1 MKKNKVT
8 GLVGTIVLHIVLLL
22 LLFLI
27 VIRQPQLQEEGG
39 VPVMLGN
46 TVLSQGEADPYTLTD
61 VDIMPEPEASTPEV
75 AEPEAIPTPPA
86 KEEIITQTEEE
97 TVALPKKEPKKEV
110 KKQTPPKETPKKET
124 PKKEVPKKETVKPK
138 EKTEAEKKAEA
149 EKAAAEKKAA
159 AERAAAEVAAKRIA
173 GAFGKGTQ
181 MGNKGTGNTGS
192 GLEGSPTGN
201 AAEGK
206 STGVGGYGT
215 FDLNGRSLGSG
226 GLPMPVYNVQDEGR
240 VVVTITVNPA
250 GQVINTS
257 INKRT
262 NTVNASLRK
271 AAEEAARKARFNQVD
286 GVNNQTGTITYYF
299 KLK

>member
-1 MKKNKVT
+1 MKKNKIT
-8 GLVGTIVLHIVLLL
+8 GLVGTLVLHTILLI

-27 VIRQPQLQEEGG
+27 AIRTPKAQEEGG
-39 VPVMLGN
+39 VPVMLGE
-46 TVLSQGEADPYTLTD
+46 VPASQGNADPYTLTD
-61 VDIMPEPEASTPEV
+61 VDIWEEPEIPTEV
-75 AEPEAIPTPPA
+75 AQSESVPEIET
-86 KEEIITQTEEE
+86 KTEMITQEEE
-97 TVALPKKEPKKEV
+97 PTVAVPKKEEKPK
-110 KKQTPPKETPKKET
+110 PTPKKET
-124 PKKEVPKKETVKPK
+124 VKKQPAKAKEQPVKPK

-149 EKAAAEKKAA
+149 ERLAAEKKKAEEKAAAEA
-159 AERAAAEVAAKRIA
+159 AAKRVA

-181 MGNKGTGNTGS
+181 IGNKGTGTTGS
-192 GLEGSPTGN
+192 GIEGSPTGN

-226 GLPMPVYNVQDEGR
+226 GLPRPVYNVQDEGR

-250 GQVINTS
+250 GEVISTS

-262 NTVNASLRK
+262 NTVNAALRK
-271 AAEEAARKARFNQVD
+271 AAEDAARKARFNSVD

>member
-1 MKKNKVT
+1 MKKHRIT
-8 GLVGTIVLHIVLLL
+8 GLIGTLVLHVLILVFLLL
-22 LLFLI
+22 VAI
-27 VIRQPQLQEEGG
+27 SKPKMQEEGG

-46 TVLSQGEADPYTLTD
+46 MEIAQGNSDPYTLTD
-61 VDIMPEPEASTPEV
+61 VDILDEPQLPTEPTVPESVPE
-75 AEPEAIPTPPA
+75 IPV
-86 KEEIITQTEEE
+86 KSEMITQEDESTI
-97 TVALPKKEPKKEV
+97 A
-110 KKQTPPKETPKKET
+110 
-124 PKKEVPKKETVKPK
+124 VPKKTPKPTPKIEKVKKKPVQKEPVKPK

-149 EKAAAEKKAA
+149 ERLAAEKKAA
-159 AERAAAEVAAKRIA
+159 EQKAAAEAAAKRIA

-181 MGNKGTGNTGS
+181 TGSKGTGATGS
-192 GLEGSPTGN
+192 GIQGSFTGN
-201 AAEGK
+201 SAEGQ

-226 GLPMPVYNVQDEGR
+226 GLPRPIYNVQEEGR

-250 GQVINTS
+250 GQVIHTS

-262 NTVNASLRK
+262 NTANAALRK
-271 AAEEAARKARFNQVD
+271 AAEDAARKATFNAVG

>member
-1 MKKNKVT
+1 MKKHRIT
-8 GLVGTIVLHIVLLL
+8 GLIGTLVLHVLILVFLLL
-22 LLFLI
+22 VAI
-27 VIRQPQLQEEGG
+27 SKPKMQEEGG

-46 TVLSQGEADPYTLTD
+46 MEIAQGNSDPYTLMD
-61 VDIMPEPEASTPEV
+61 VDILDEPQLPTEPTVPESVPE
-75 AEPEAIPTPPA
+75 IPV
-86 KEEIITQTEEE
+86 KSEMITQEDESTI
-97 TVALPKKEPKKEV
+97 A
-110 KKQTPPKETPKKET
+110 
-124 PKKEVPKKETVKPK
+124 VPKKTPKPTPKTEKVKKKPVQKEPVKPK

-149 EKAAAEKKAA
+149 ERLAAEKKAA
-159 AERAAAEVAAKRIA
+159 EQKAAAEAAAKRIA

-181 MGNKGTGNTGS
+181 TGSKGTGATGS
-192 GLEGSPTGN
+192 GIQGSPTGN
-201 AAEGK
+201 SAEGQ

-226 GLPMPVYNVQDEGR
+226 GLPRPIYNVQEEGR

-250 GQVINTS
+250 GQVIHTS

-262 NTVNASLRK
+262 NTANAALRK
-271 AAEEAARKARFNQVD
+271 AAEDAARKATFNAVG

>member
-1 MKKNKVT
+1 MKKNKIT
-8 GLVGTIVLHIVLLL
+8 GLVGTLVLHTILLI

-27 VIRQPQLQEEGG
+27 AIRTPKAQEEGG
-39 VPVMLGN
+39 VPVMLGE
-46 TVLSQGEADPYTLTD
+46 VPASQGNADPYTLTD
-61 VDIMPEPEASTPEV
+61 VDIWEEPEIPTEV
-75 AEPEAIPTPPA
+75 AQSEPVP
-86 KEEIITQTEEE
+86 EIETKTEMITQEEE
-97 TVALPKKEPKKEV
+97 PTVAVPKKEEKPK
-110 KKQTPPKETPKKET
+110 PTPKKET
-124 PKKEVPKKETVKPK
+124 VKKQPAKAKEQPVKPK

-149 EKAAAEKKAA
+149 ERLAAEKKKAEEKAAAEA
-159 AERAAAEVAAKRIA
+159 AAKRVA

-181 MGNKGTGNTGS
+181 IGYKGTGTTGS
-192 GLEGSPTGN
+192 GIEGSPTGN

-226 GLPMPVYNVQDEGR
+226 GLPRPIYNVQDEGR

-250 GQVINTS
+250 GEVISTS

-262 NTVNASLRK
+262 NTVNAALRK
-271 AAEEAARKARFNQVD
+271 AAEDAARKARFNSVD

>member
-1 MKKNKVT
+1 MKKNKIT
-8 GLVGTIVLHIVLLL
+8 GLVGTLVLHAILLA

-27 VIRQPQLQEEGG
+27 AIRTPKAMEEGG
-39 VPVMLGN
+39 VPVMLGE
-46 TVLSQGEADPYTLTD
+46 VPASQGNADPYTLTD
-61 VDIMPEPEASTPEV
+61 VDILEEPQIPTEVAKPEPIPEIKTKT
-75 AEPEAIPTPPA
+75 EL
-86 KEEIITQTEEE
+86 ITQEDEP
-97 TVALPKKEPKKEV
+97 TVVVPKKEEKPK
-110 KKQTPPKETPKKET
+110 PTPKKEKV
-124 PKKEVPKKETVKPK
+124 KKEPAKAKEQPVKPK

-149 EKAAAEKKAA
+149 ERLAAEKKK
-159 AERAAAEVAAKRIA
+159 AEEKATAEAAAKRVA

-181 MGNKGTGNTGS
+181 IGYKGTGTTGS
-192 GLEGSPTGN
+192 GIEGSPTGN

-215 FDLNGRSLGSG
+215 FDLNGRSLGPG
-226 GLPMPVYNVQDEGR
+226 GLPRPVYNVQDEGR

-250 GQVINTS
+250 GQVIGTS

-271 AAEEAARKARFNQVD
+271 AAEDAAKKARFNAVD

>member
-1 MKKNKVT
+1 MKKNKIT
-8 GLVGTIVLHIVLLL
+8 GLVGTLVLHAILLA

-27 VIRQPQLQEEGG
+27 AIRTPKAMEEGG
-39 VPVMLGN
+39 VPVMLGEVQ
-46 TVLSQGEADPYTLTD
+46 TSQGNADPYTLTD
-61 VDIMPEPEASTPEV
+61 VDILEEPQIPTEVAKPEPIPEIKTKT
-75 AEPEAIPTPPA
+75 EL
-86 KEEIITQTEEE
+86 ITQEDEP
-97 TVALPKKEPKKEV
+97 TVVVPKKEEKPK
-110 KKQTPPKETPKKET
+110 PTPKKEKV
-124 PKKEVPKKETVKPK
+124 KKQPAKAKEQPVKPK

-149 EKAAAEKKAA
+149 ERLAAEKKKAEEKAAAEA
-159 AERAAAEVAAKRIA
+159 AAKRVA

-181 MGNKGTGNTGS
+181 IGNKGTGTTGS
-192 GLEGSPTGN
+192 GIEGSPTGN

-215 FDLNGRSLGSG
+215 FDLNGRSLGPG
-226 GLPMPVYNVQDEGR
+226 GLPRPVYNVQDEGR

-250 GQVINTS
+250 GQVIGTS

-271 AAEEAARKARFNQVD
+271 AAEDAAKKARFNSVD